1 MVGEPERRK
10 IDAPPFQFN
19 LLRVQL
25 NLLAYR
31 FEQKRETQS
40 TTKTVRERDSN
51 IEINAYIFSTPSIL
65 NLLVIRNAIA
75 CHPPCC
81 SFLPSIDA

>member
-1 MVGEPERRK
+1 MIVGELERRK
-10 IDAPPFQFN
+10 IDAPSFQFN

-25 NLLAYR
+25 NLPAYR

-51 IEINAYIFSTPSIL
+51 IESKAYIL
-65 NLLVIRNAIA
+65 
-75 CHPPCC
+75 H
-81 SFLPSIDA
+81 SF

>member
-1 MVGEPERRK
+1 MMVGEPERRK

-40 TTKTVRERDSN
+40 TTKTVRER
-51 IEINAYIFSTPSIL
+51 
-65 NLLVIRNAIA
+65 AI
-75 CHPPCC
+75 
-81 SFLPSIDA
+81 